1 MNKRKRSISRMVY
14 VYATLAIVAVV
25 VVVVG
30 WMASDQ
36 FGQYIEERTQ
46 LIEQVNTMISDIEF
60 NQIEQIDEIEFI
72 REERSKIQQQEFVR
86 SALLAISVLLFGVTL
101 PILATRY
108 FVQRLHANLDLLN
121 DYLSNIGR
129 GTSALMPKTFEFKE
143 FDKISETLRQVTRDH
158 GETEQRWKRAEI
170 ELISTNSDLI
180 EQASELTKGRKFALS
195 MMEDA
200 DNAREELEVTNERLN
215 QMIEQATRA
224 THAADSAN
232 RAKSDFLATIS
243 HEIRTPLNGII
254 GFVEMLDETRLN
266 EEQDDFLIRIK
277 SSSEALMSLIN
288 DVLDFSKVES
298 GHLNLELRDFSILPM
313 INSLNSMFLS
323 QATEKGLSL
332 KISVDESVPRK
343 IRGDETRLRQILL
356 NLLSNAIKFT
366 KSGDVS
372 LHVSTHSIDSESN
385 FVELEFEV
393 RDTGIGMSP
402 EEISRLFMPFSQG
415 DSSTTR
421 KYGGTGLGL
430 AICKSLSEAMGGK
443 VWATSVLR
451 EGSSFFSRVRVDIV
465 EMRDAHALSSESE
478 NAKVISSGTI
488 NNKVESDKPADSLPL
503 KIAVAEDNMA
513 NQRVIM
519 IMLRRLG
526 WESEFAENGRELLD
540 LVRNKDYDLIFMD
553 VQMPLMDGLEATR
566 RLRAGD
572 AGEGLKDVKII
583 ALTANA
589 LSGDEARCLESGMNA
604 YMTKPLKLRTLKQAI
619 LSLCGK

>member
-129 GTSALMPKTFEFKE
+129 ATSALMPQTFEFKE
-143 FDKISETLRQVTRDH
+143 FDEISETLRQVTRDH